1 MTNNSKKT
9 NNNLLK
15 ETITIVKDKFWHD
28 DIEIL
33 FKYDRMDEFFPS
45 KDMTLEEKLNSLTR
59 LSMYLSAVLTAYT
72 GNTKY
77 LYIFIITL
85 GLTYLV
91 YMNMSEKFTE
101 GYGNVKY
108 IKPTLNNPFMNVM
121 PDDYIKR
128 PNRESIN
135 KANQYINPNLNKKI
149 EGYDEILQTH
159 ELKTL
164 EKNKYAKE
172 IGFMLKSLQLSKSI
186 KSNKTVSFRVLAQIA
201 SAVPK
206 RVKFSKIEYNG
217 ADLIMIEGSASSDQ
231 DILKFIDNLGKQK
244 LVEQASLSSMRLP
257 KGTAGSATMKGFR
270 VFVKFKRG

>member
-1 MTNNSKKT
+1 MSINSKKT

-59 LSMYLSAVLTAYT
+59 LSMYLSAVLTAYS

-85 GLTYLV
+85 GLTYLI
-91 YMNMSEKFTE
+91 YLNMSDKFME
-101 GYGNVKY
+101 NYGNVEY

-135 KANQYINPNLNKKI
+135 KANQYINPHLNEKIDEKCNYNLYKDADDIFERNTTQRQFYTMPVTTIPNEQSKLARWLYLTPPTCK
-149 EGYDEILQTH
+149 EGNGDQCVKYNWEF
-159 ELKTL
+159 LKD
-164 EKNKYAKE
+164 
-172 IGFMLKSLQLSKSI
+172 
-186 KSNKTVSFRVLAQIA
+186 
-201 SAVPK
+201 
-206 RVKFSKIEYNG
+206 SKIRNG
-217 ADLIMIEGSASSDQ
+217 I
-231 DILKFIDNLGKQK
+231 F
-244 LVEQASLSSMRLP
+244 
-257 KGTAGSATMKGFR
+257 
-270 VFVKFKRG
+270 

>member
-101 GYGNVKY
+101 GYGNVEY

-135 KANQYINPNLNKKI
+135 KTNQYINPNLNKKI
-149 EGYDEILQTH
+149 EDKCNYNLYKDADDIFERNTTQRQFYTMPVTTIPNEQTKLAKWLYLMPPTCK
-159 ELKTL
+159 EGNGDQCVKYNWEFLKD
-164 EKNKYAKE
+164 
-172 IGFMLKSLQLSKSI
+172 
-186 KSNKTVSFRVLAQIA
+186 
-201 SAVPK
+201 
-206 RVKFSKIEYNG
+206 SKIRNG
-217 ADLIMIEGSASSDQ
+217 I
-231 DILKFIDNLGKQK
+231 F
-244 LVEQASLSSMRLP
+244 
-257 KGTAGSATMKGFR
+257 
-270 VFVKFKRG
+270 